1 MPVTRAQSEMVA
13 AAQTLLSLKV
23 RARVAPKDQKAH
35 VAPKARVAPRAQ
47 RKAAIIARQ
56 LIRLCAESEQD

>member
-13 AAQTLLSLKV
+13 AAHTLLSLKV
-23 RARVAPKDQKAH
+23 QK
-35 VAPKARVAPRAQ
+35 APKAPKAQKAQ
-47 RKAAIIARQ
+47 RKAAIVARQ